1 MTDARIDLD
10 DAQVLAWLER
20 VRQLPRREGRSIMS
34 AIGRYM
40 KTAMQMRF
48 RRQVDPD
55 GKPWVPSKAAK
66 TRGGQTLR
74 DTNRLFRSLTW
85 RAGSDY
91 AEAGTNV
98 VYAAVNHFGI
108 LKVVSVRAHRRMT
121 RRSGARNGAVSVR
134 SSVVKASRRLMFRP
148 ARRFAGFGQADI
160 DGILAILRRRITEA
174 AQK

>member
-10 DAQVLAWLER
+10 DAQVLAWLDR
-20 VRQLPRREGRSIMS
+20 LRQLPRREGRSIMAS
-34 AIGRYM
+34 IGRYM

-66 TRGGQTLR
+66 ARGGQTLR

-108 LKVVSVRAHRRMT
+108 LKVVNVGAHRRMI
-121 RRSGARNGAVSVR
+121 RRDYGERGAFSVR
-134 SSVVKASRRLMFRP
+134 ASMVKAHRRLMFRP
-148 ARRFAGFGQADI
+148 ARRFAGFGQADV